1 MSEEKVSKEVFDMHR
16 EKVDD
21 AIVKLTEVS
30 EQLTSVIRTHE
41 DIEPMMP
48 SIRFWNGVYNMFTDS
63 FKKVFAP
70 LILIGL
76 VVAIASGLGYSI
88 SEKVSVKKEAQKQE
102 QSKNGN

>member
-1 MSEEKVSKEVFDMHR
+1 MSDDKVSKEVFEMHR

-30 EQLTSVIRTHE
+30 EQLTKVISTYE
-41 DIEPMMP
+41 DVEPMMP

-76 VVAIASGLGYSI
+76 AVAIASGLGYSI
-88 SEKVSVKKEAQKQE
+88 SENKSISIEDGKKEILKD
-102 QSKNGN
+102 GN